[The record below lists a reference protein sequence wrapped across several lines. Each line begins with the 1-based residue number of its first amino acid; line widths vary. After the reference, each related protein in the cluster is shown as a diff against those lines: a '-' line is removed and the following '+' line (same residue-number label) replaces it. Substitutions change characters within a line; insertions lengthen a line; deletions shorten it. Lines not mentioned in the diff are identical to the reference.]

1 MALSDISYFIIID
14 IDNIEAIEEQI
25 DHKDPKEAP
34 ITNEPTPH
42 AFSKSHF
49 DSPTKWVY
57 VIFIV
62 YFLLII
68 DKVHVLLLLYLG
80 NWKTRI
86 SVQKYTFPS
95 CWF

>member
-49 DSPTKWVY
+49 DSPTK
-57 VIFIV
+57 
-62 YFLLII
+62 
-68 DKVHVLLLLYLG
+68 
-80 NWKTRI
+80 
-86 SVQKYTFPS
+86 
-95 CWF
+95 